1 LRVLGVHASDTHFLE
16 LPDQGLTDLLR
27 SNCRS
32 SLELL
37 RTTIAD
43 WSPTDLLI
51 PSISDTHPDHNAL
64 GVMFRLLADELSRD
78 GQVTSVWN
86 FAVHGNSAAFRGRAA
101 KLNGSE
107 SEMATKLSAICCHKT
122 QLKLSRRRF
131 LGYAARPECFS
142 KLRSREA
149 TMGDGSVRVISRQPH
164 SLQLKLNMS
173 IKPVPVGR
181 PSFLLL
187 GHDLSG
193 AVACMTVPLPLRL
206 IFGSGEISVLIDRF
220 SNAHVI
226 FLKLDRCPI
235 FFDEAGWLEIPA
247 VMRPASKVVSSSNAP
262 ELSLAVR

>member
-1 LRVLGVHASDTHFLE
+1 
-16 LPDQGLTDLLR
+16 
-27 SNCRS
+27 
-32 SLELL
+32 
-37 RTTIAD
+37 
-43 WSPTDLLI
+43 
-51 PSISDTHPDHNAL
+51 
-64 GVMFRLLADELSRD
+64 
-78 GQVTSVWN
+78 
-86 FAVHGNSAAFRGRAA
+86 
-101 KLNGSE
+101 
-107 SEMATKLSAICCHKT
+107 
-122 QLKLSRRRF
+122 
-131 LGYAARPECFS
+131 
-142 KLRSREA
+142 
-149 TMGDGSVRVISRQPH
+149 
-164 SLQLKLNMS
+164 MS